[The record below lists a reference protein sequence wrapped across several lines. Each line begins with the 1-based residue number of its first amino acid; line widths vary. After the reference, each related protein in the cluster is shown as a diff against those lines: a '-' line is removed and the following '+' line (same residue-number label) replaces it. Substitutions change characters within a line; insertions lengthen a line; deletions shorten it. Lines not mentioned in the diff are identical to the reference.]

1 MKLVRSALFLLL
13 LGTVVP
19 LIGQEAAYVSRLT
32 AQAASQSV
40 LLTWKDAPGFPG
52 AQYEVWRSNK
62 EIVKENLSQAKLLA
76 TVASGVE
83 AYEDKA
89 VGEPSFYLVLLKDR
103 SGNRKGF
110 FIPYRNKTTV
120 AVKPDGSVPTPAAV
134 VKVGTVSYA
143 SPQIVVPFQASP
155 PDKKLVVFRR
165 TSPIETLADLRDSTQ
180 LGNTTGAASEYRD
193 TPPPGLDFYYAI
205 VDAQAFADN
214 RADTIQAANSTDQAA
229 GFPLVELPKDIQD
242 ESLDPSL
249 RPDLD
254 SPSRSL
260 PLPLLQVGSEPD
272 SGTPL
277 VPPAYEPVSALPL
290 SEATQ
295 AALRKVAKDTSS
307 GEAALPAPVVLPEE
321 RSAAQQGAAKYL
333 VEIQKSYLQ
342 PKDWKGAIDA
352 LETVLKLTLDNRTEA
367 RARFYL
373 GEARAYRKDYRLA
386 FVEFLAARDV
396 YQEETKPF
404 LEALFSLLAATQD

>member
-1 MKLVRSALFLLL
+1 
-13 LGTVVP
+13 
-19 LIGQEAAYVSRLT
+19 
-32 AQAASQSV
+32 
-40 LLTWKDAPGFPG
+40 
-52 AQYEVWRSNK
+52 
-62 EIVKENLSQAKLLA
+62 
-76 TVASGVE
+76 
-83 AYEDKA
+83 
-89 VGEPSFYLVLLKDR
+89 
-103 SGNRKGF
+103 
-110 FIPYRNKTTV
+110 
-120 AVKPDGSVPTPAAV
+120 
-134 VKVGTVSYA
+134 
-143 SPQIVVPFQASP
+143 VVPFQASP